1 MIEHPKFN
9 YTARDISV
17 ETRTAFVLQTNIT
30 ELASIP
36 GIKDKTVKIL
46 NNCPDKI
53 TTTHQL
59 IGKFLMLKKEGMTEQ
74 QHCDAMW
81 YWLQVYRFYDCL

>member
-17 ETRTAFVLQTNIT
+17 ETRTAFVLKTNIT

-36 GIKDKTVKIL
+36 GIKDKTVEIL
-46 NNCPDKI
+46 TALI
-53 TTTHQL
+53 RSLQL
-59 IGKFLMLKKEGMTEQ
+59 INLLESS
-74 QHCDAMW
+74 
-81 YWLQVYRFYDCL
+81 